1 MMGFSLPSSSMS
13 LWDVYRLFEGLWK
26 RPSST
31 TMDFQVPWAARHD
44 RQKVDLAFIVD
55 CTGSMGSYIRQAQKH
70 IRTIAETVSRTAF
83 SVKLALVEYRD
94 HPPQDS
100 TFVTKVHD
108 FTFSVSEMK
117 TWVDGMSANGGGDG
131 PESVA
136 CALVDAATKL
146 SYRKDA
152 TKMCVLIGK

>member
-1 MMGFSLPSSSMS
+1 MS
-13 LWDVYRLFEGLWK
+13 LWDVYRLIEGLWK
-26 RPSST
+26 QPSST
-31 TMDFQVPWAARHD
+31 TMDCQVPWAARHD

-117 TWVDGMSANGGGDG
+117 TWVDGMSANGGGDA
-131 PESVA
+131 PEAVA
-136 CALVDAATKL
+136 SALVEATKL